1 MASTSTHFTYN
12 RELQSHLRPLLKR
25 KEARNGYIYIYIY
38 IYISPAYPALTTIK
52 TYTKNFTTGSSNFP
66 SLLYFSKV
74 REVFIFDQVE
84 TPPIKTG
91 FILRIGRLLILFSAE
106 RLTQTIFFLHYFS
119 ENTAWNLLLF
129 LAKPLHILWQHLQST
144 TEEERIEMQGKI
156 GACKEHWMVLRSLM
170 QMFFSRAEVCFH
182 EKRNRRGMGK

>member
-12 RELQSHLRPLLKR
+12 RELLSHVRPLLKR
-25 KEARNGYIYIYIY
+25 KEARNRYV
-38 IYISPAYPALTTIK
+38 YISPAYAALTTIK
-52 TYTKNFTTGSSNFP
+52 TYTKNFTIGSSNFP
-66 SLLYFSKV
+66 SLLYFSLYSPRSFHFWSSRNTTDHNRLCPKNW
-74 REVFIFDQVE
+74 
-84 TPPIKTG
+84 KT
-91 FILRIGRLLILFSAE
+91 AD
-106 RLTQTIFFLHYFS
+106 FFQRWKANTDNSFCTHFS

-144 TEEERIEMQGKI
+144 TEEEWIEMQGKI